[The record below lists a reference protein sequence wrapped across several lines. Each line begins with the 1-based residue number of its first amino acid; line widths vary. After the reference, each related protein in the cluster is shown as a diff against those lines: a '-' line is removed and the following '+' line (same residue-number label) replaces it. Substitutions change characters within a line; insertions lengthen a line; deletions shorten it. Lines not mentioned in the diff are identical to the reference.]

1 MAILILFYQ
10 ASLIISANLWFLPVT
25 TLLNHSLQRNL
36 KTSLM
41 DIVSITSWL
50 KSDGQR
56 KNGRNPNIIS
66 REWRLYGP
74 YGLRGP
80 GSFGLHRD

>member
-10 ASLIISANLWFLPVT
+10 ASLIISANLWFLPVA

-66 REWRLYGP
+66 RK
-74 YGLRGP
+74 
-80 GSFGLHRD
+80 